1 MSGDSGSRLAATFR
15 QVRRLPVDVALSRD
29 SSGRLA
35 AVEHSVKAE
44 GGFLS
49 QLVSESLVLD
59 LTGAQ
64 DGLERRSG
72 GRN

>member
-1 MSGDSGSRLAATFR
+1 
-15 QVRRLPVDVALSRD
+15 LSRD

-49 QLVSESLVLD
+49 QLVSVSLVLD

-64 DGLERRSG
+64 GGLERRSC